1 MNNKDQLKKENH
13 SLPINNY
20 PMSKY
25 RFWPPRLGSK
35 PCFGKTKTLASATLR
50 KFRFTLFIDVWHD
63 RQ

>member
-1 MNNKDQLKKENH
+1 V
-13 SLPINNY
+13 
-20 PMSKY
+20 
-25 RFWPPRLGSK
+25 RSK